1 MPDARGSLH
10 LIVAAILGH
19 LDAHPLAAD
28 SANGVAQWWLGPAH
42 ANVTVEEVE
51 QALESLVGRQLL
63 RRVTLSDGTTL
74 YSRSQSTRH

>member
-1 MPDARGSLH
+1 MPDARASLNV
-10 LIVAAILGH
+10 IVAAILNH

-28 SANGVAQWWLGPAH
+28 SASGVAEWWLGPAH
-42 ANVTVEEVE
+42 ANVTVEQVE
-51 QALESLVGRQLL
+51 QALDSLVGRQLL